1 MIRDYFNIS
10 WKQVRSRKVRS
21 WLTLIGI
28 FIGIAAIVSL
38 ITLGQGLKEA
48 ISQHIQS
55 LGSDKLFITPKG
67 NALTMGLSID
77 AIKLTNDDMEV
88 VQRTAGVKAAA
99 GMIYTTARIEIN
111 KLVRYFFVSGLPT
124 DTEGA
129 TLIEES
135 QNYRLLKG
143 RLLEKSDKYKA
154 VLGNAYTD
162 KNLFQKEINLGDKI
176 LIQNQEFKVV
186 GFLQKIGSPPDDQMI
201 IIPLDTYGSIFNKK
215 DDPSKHFEAKL
226 SKIDGKALDK
236 MEIKEEITKNIL
248 KDLKNTSYHITDIS
262 KKKQE
267 RQPGAPYTTSTLQQ
281 DANHKLHYSAKQTMM
296 IAQQLYEGVKLG
308 EVGQTGLISYMRT
321 DSVNL
326 SEKFI
331 NEARDFIVSKF
342 GKEAVPEEARRYKT
356 KSRLAQEA
364 HEAIRPTSATRT
376 PEDVKA
382 FLDPKQFRLY
392 ELIWKRAIA
401 SQMSAAEFENTGF
414 DVLGAEKYTFRA
426 TGSRILKNGFLTLY
440 PNDEDVKDLP
450 LLEKGDEV
458 VAQKIEPKQHFTE
471 PPARYSDAT
480 LVKIME
486 ENGIGRPSTYAPTI
500 NTLIVRKYLDR
511 IEGRRLKPTE
521 IGMIVNDLLVEHFPT
536 IVDYKFTASIEES
549 LDEVAEG
556 KKEWVPIIKEFYGPF
571 HELIEKKKAELV
583 KSEFTET
590 KTDEV
595 CEKCGKPMIVKLG
608 RFGKFLACTGFPDC
622 KNTKPVTDDGKAAP
636 EEKSDEKCPKCGADM
651 IVKHGR
657 FGAFLSC
664 SKYPDCKTMKPI
676 LKSTGVRCPKCD
688 KGDIVERRSKRGRTF
703 FGCETYPACDF
714 VLWKKPTG
722 EKCAE
727 CSSLMIYGAQEKTYC
742 SNKEC
747 KNAPKRGAKKKMT
760 EDEEE

>member
-1 MIRDYFNIS
+1 MKLVIVESPTKAKTIEKFLGKGFIVKSSFGHVRDLPKSQMGVDTEHNFAPHYVVPTKARKKVTDLRKTAEKADMI
-10 WKQVRSRKVRS
+10 
-21 WLTLIGI
+21 I
-28 FIGIAAIVSL
+28 FATDQDREG
-38 ITLGQGLKEA
+38 EA
-48 ISQHIQS
+48 ISWHLLEIFKKE
-55 LGSDKLFITPKG
+55 LKDKFEGKEWERIAFHEITEEAIKE
-67 NALTMGLSID
+67 ALQNPRKLDLHLVDAQQARRVLDRLVGYELSPLLWAKVARGLS
-77 AIKLTNDDMEV
+77 AGR
-88 VQRTAGVKAAA
+88 VQSVALRFIVEREREIAAFKPEE
-99 GMIYTTARIEIN
+99 YWT
-111 KLVRYFFVSGLPT
+111 V
-124 DTEGA
+124 EG
-129 TLIEES
+129 
-135 QNYRLLKG
+135 
-143 RLLEKSDKYKA
+143 
-154 VLGNAYTD
+154 
-162 KNLFQKEINLGDKI
+162 
-176 LIQNQEFKVV
+176 
-186 GFLQKIGSPPDDQMI
+186 
-201 IIPLDTYGSIFNKK
+201 IFNKK

-248 KDLKNTSYHITDIS
+248 KVLKNTSYHITDIS

-440 PNDEDVKDLP
+440 PNDEYVKDLP